1 MELSYQNIFL
11 KTKMGKSEK
20 FKKMKKLIKM
30 KENQILK
37 EKVIEMIKNLILK
50 EKQIETRTNPIQE
63 EKTIKIRKNQKIIEK
78 LNLKTTIMLVLLEFK
93 LPWGLLDL
101 FFILLTVSSLIVIL
115 EIILDDLVY
124 LYSIIVLLAE

>member
-1 MELSYQNIFL
+1 
-11 KTKMGKSEK
+11 
-20 FKKMKKLIKM
+20 M

-63 EKTIKIRKNQKIIEK
+63 EKAIKIRKNQKIIEK
-78 LNLKTTIMLVLLEFK
+78 LNLKPTIMLVLLEFK

-115 EIILDDLVY
+115 ENILDDLVY

>member
-1 MELSYQNIFL
+1 
-11 KTKMGKSEK
+11 
-20 FKKMKKLIKM
+20 M

-50 EKQIETRTNPIQE
+50 EKQIETRTNPIQ
-63 EKTIKIRKNQKIIEK
+63 KIIEK
-78 LNLKTTIMLVLLEFK
+78 LNLKPTIMLVLLEFK

-115 EIILDDLVY
+115 ENILDDLVY